1 MILYQP
7 LSALQPVLLRA
18 MTSYKVVDN
27 VSACQRAVKRLEQEE
42 FIAVDSE
49 GVNLSRTGPLTLL
62 QIGTVRHRVYLFDVM
77 REPRMFQ
84 DGGLKRL
91 LESESVVKVRCFS
104 FKVDT

>member
-1 MILYQP
+1 
-7 LSALQPVLLRA
+7 
-18 MTSYKVVDN
+18 MTSYKVVDS

-91 LESESVVKVRCFS
+91 LESESVVMVRFFS